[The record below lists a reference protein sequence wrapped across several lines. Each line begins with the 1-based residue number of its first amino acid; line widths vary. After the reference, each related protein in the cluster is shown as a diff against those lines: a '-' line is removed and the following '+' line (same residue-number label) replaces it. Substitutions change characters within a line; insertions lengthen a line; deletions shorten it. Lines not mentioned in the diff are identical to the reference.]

1 MIRYKANLANW
12 IINYNDITNNWRGV
26 KRDNQIQLFNGGP
39 DRLSATTLETLIE
52 IISKTDGDK
61 VKIKK
66 LIK

>member
-1 MIRYKANLANW
+1 MIKYKASLADW
-12 IINYNDITNNWRGV
+12 IINYSDAANAWRGV
-26 KRDNQIQLFNGGP
+26 KRDNQMQLFNGGP

-61 VKIKK
+61 DKIKK